1 MSLEEFLRQVKDV
14 REYKRAQAVKLD
26 LSGSKRRQTAQ
37 ALSVSVNF
45 VSKWRL
51 QYDRFGVEGLRL
63 QHKGSKG
70 YLEQAEKRQVLGW
83 MKEQAPYLDRE
94 TLESY
99 LRSHYGVEY
108 RSRRSYYDLLEEAA
122 ISYKKRQKINP
133 DRKEEV
139 VVARQEVI
147 KKRSASSRIRSGK
160 GK

>member
-1 MSLEEFLRQVKDV
+1 
-14 REYKRAQAVKLD
+14 
-26 LSGSKRRQTAQ
+26 
-37 ALSVSVNF
+37 
-45 VSKWRL
+45 
-51 QYDRFGVEGLRL
+51 
-63 QHKGSKG
+63 
-70 YLEQAEKRQVLGW
+70 